1 MKKLLTLLLASG
13 SIYFINAQGPPYAT
27 TDEMQILNYSK
38 FMMGGH
44 VSATNNGSFPA
55 LQGPFSY
62 NIYPVGDPLGRNITS
77 YRKYMNSQLSSV
89 PINTWWIATAATTN
103 YLTQPSTSPVLN
115 SPFGTLT
122 GWGGMQV
129 EYWEPNTGL
138 PAGGFS
144 VNYDARI
151 ESPGGTHMILTYPM
165 TYSDANISVTS
176 FYTGGTNNDY
186 IVIIS

>member
-38 FMMGGH
+38 FIMGGH

-55 LQGPFSY
+55 LRGPFND

-77 YRKYMNSQLSSV
+77 YRKYMNSHLSPV
-89 PINTWWIATAATTN
+89 PINNWWVATAATTT
-103 YLTQPSTSPVLN
+103 YLTLASTSPALN

-122 GWGGMQV
+122 GWGGMEV

-138 PAGGFS
+138 PQGGFA
-144 VNYDARI
+144 VNYDVRI
-151 ESPGGTHMILTYPM
+151 EVAGGTHMILTYPM
-165 TYSDANISVTS
+165 TYSDANISVVS